1 MNQEL
6 QDEINENK
14 ICSMIGQELEKYY
27 SGWDWYVECKI
38 STGLAS
44 VRNLDLDGDYGFY
57 IPLMNLL
64 NETTPRIVK
73 MAAGEILE
81 RYNMDR
87 TYRKQFDIEKDFT
100 GAAIGDKNATS

>member
-14 ICSMIGQELEKYY
+14 ICAMIGQELEKYY
-27 SGWDWYVECKI
+27 SGWRWYVECKI
-38 STGLAS
+38 PTGLANI
-44 VRNLDLDGDYGFY
+44 RNLDLNGDYGFQ
-57 IPLMNLL
+57 IPLIKLL

-81 RYNMDR
+81 RYSMDCAAR
-87 TYRKQFDIEKDFT
+87 NQYDITRDFT
-100 GAAIGDKNATS
+100 GAAIGDTNATS